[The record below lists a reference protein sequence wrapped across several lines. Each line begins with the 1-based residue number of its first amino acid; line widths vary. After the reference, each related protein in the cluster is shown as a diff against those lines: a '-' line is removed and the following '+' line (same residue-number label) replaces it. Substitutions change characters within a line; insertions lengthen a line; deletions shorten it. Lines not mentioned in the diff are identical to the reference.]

1 LVRFLPVVWYAALAA
16 PIQKRKHCQ
25 VFKSYA
31 RVGTVFVLWTT
42 QRGFLTPRHAFSGEV
57 GTGSP

>member
-31 RVGTVFVLWTT
+31 RVGT
-42 QRGFLTPRHAFSGEV
+42 AFA
-57 GTGSP
+57 